1 MKSINAISLLFFLVS
16 SFSMLSAQN
25 TPAEV
30 GPEVKS
36 FSKSDASSFELFATD
51 GEYLYAYRTAR
62 YNHLAYSHYATII
75 IYKMDLTGAIVQQ
88 AELKSL
94 GKKNVVE
101 NAFLCGDTI
110 DLLIAEYW
118 GKESIPSKHIRINK
132 QNLTTISEENIPTMF
147 RPVHSPEGSWF
158 GCITLTEDK
167 NSLLTVYDACHLD
180 VVWKKEINTTGMIG
194 LYLTEEA
201 EVIFAGIDENDQ
213 LHFRI
218 ITEENDK
225 DYVTDADLSDVRSM
239 VIANYQNGRIYA
251 GGILFEWTK
260 HKNPKNRMKQISGYY
275 SLMFDTK
282 TNKTNMDRKNF
293 TRRSWDMIVN
303 FNSDN
308 EPGEDVVLENIL
320 YVGNI
325 GTAKNTVLAYQ
336 YIPSV
341 VTDYNYFQYGMIVFG
356 ISPDGEIAWSRFPR
370 RKNNFTGAPTYLT
383 QDLFEHNGKACV
395 VYETYDE
402 TALCEDENKA
412 VDDLN
417 MNKLNMAGLVML
429 SIDADGNVKREL
441 LAKSRKYL
449 ISKSVKDEKTGKRM
463 FYIHNPLQKANVVTL
478 K

>member
-320 YVGNI
+320 YVGKI
-325 GTAKNTVLAYQ
+325 ATANNTVLAYQ
-336 YIPSV
+336 YIPCN
-341 VTDYNYFQYGMIVFG
+341 T
-356 ISPDGEIAWSRFPR
+356 ECW
-370 RKNNFTGAPTYLT
+370 FTA
-383 QDLFEHNGKACV
+383 
-395 VYETYDE
+395 
-402 TALCEDENKA
+402 
-412 VDDLN
+412 
-417 MNKLNMAGLVML
+417 
-429 SIDADGNVKREL
+429 
-441 LAKSRKYL
+441 
-449 ISKSVKDEKTGKRM
+449 
-463 FYIHNPLQKANVVTL
+463 
-478 K
+478 

>member
-1 MKSINAISLLFFLVS
+1 MMKKLVISLLFFGALT
-16 SFSMLSAQN
+16 FSALYAQV
-25 TPAEV
+25 EV
-30 GPEVKS
+30 GPDVKS
-36 FSKSDASSFELFATD
+36 INKSDASCFELFATD
-51 GEYLYAYRTAR
+51 GEFLYAYRTAR
-62 YNHLAYSHYATII
+62 YGHMAYSHYAFTT
-75 IYKMDLTGAIVQQ
+75 IYKMNMSGEIVQQ
-88 AELKSL
+88 TDLKSI

-110 DLLIAEYW
+110 DLITTEYW
-118 GKESIPSKHIRINK
+118 GKEFPSRHIRINK
-132 QNLTTISEENIPTMF
+132 QNLTLISEENIPTMF

-320 YVGNI
+320 YVGKI
-325 GTAKNTVLAYQ
+325 ATANNTVLAYQ

-341 VTDYNYFQYGMIVFG
+341 ITDYHYLQYGMLVYS
-356 ISPDGEIAWSRFPR
+356 ISPDGDIAWSRFPR
-370 RKNNFTGAPTYLT
+370 RHNSSTGAPTYLT
-383 QDLFEHNGKACV
+383 QDLFERDGKACI
-395 VYETYDE
+395 VYETHEE
-402 TALCEDENKA
+402 TALCEDENKD
-412 VDDLN
+412 VEDLN
-417 MNKLNMAGLVML
+417 MDKLNMSGLVML
-429 SIDADGNVKREL
+429 SIDAEGNVTREL
-441 LAKSRKYL
+441 LAKSRRYL

-463 FYIHNPLQKANVVTL
+463 FYIHNTLQKANVITI